1 MCPLL
6 SDDSQASHI
15 PFFPPTPSLTCLPPH
30 LSPFQPMPYLLNPAS
45 VTALNAKA
53 LPRQMI
59 KVSSQFTLQCIDLMF
74 PNLPGLSLML
84 PRTFR
89 IFHSVPPFPAF
100 LYLLSLHFSLSHCNK
115 NMVDRDVSLVM
126 SAYIFIYVQKKNGW
140 FKITHPT
147 QSSAVIH
154 VEPTT
159 SKPPSLLQC
168 NYCPSFTCC
177 FKYCFRVN
185 HPLVLIYHT
194 SFASHHLFICNS
206 LLSWLLCFSD
216 CHFPL
221 RGCSEH
227 FHVLFNYENLIWQR
241 KVCTVL
247 THNHALFHTYLFSL
261 SVWRW
266 CGVRGAET

>member
-15 PFFPPTPSLTCLPPH
+15 PFSHSHSNLSLSPH
-30 LSPFQPMPYLLNPAS
+30 LSPFQPVPYLLNPAS

-89 IFHSVPPFPAF
+89 IFPVFSRSP
-100 LYLLSLHFSLSHCNK
+100 SLFVCACMCACVCVCLCVCATGNTV
-115 NMVDRDVSLVM
+115 NRDVSLVM
-126 SAYIFIYVQKKNGW
+126 FAYGLTPYILSNSKTCTLKWTDSTRSPEI
-140 FKITHPT
+140 
-147 QSSAVIH
+147 IH
-154 VEPTT
+154 MRRTT
-159 SKPPSLLQC
+159 SKPPSFLQC
-168 NYCPSFTCC
+168 NYCPSLTCC

-194 SFASHHLFICNS
+194 PFAPHHLFICNS
-206 LLSWLLCFSD
+206 LLSRLLCFSD

-227 FHVLFNYENLIWQR
+227 FHVLFNYENLIWW
-241 KVCTVL
+241 K
-247 THNHALFHTYLFSL
+247 
-261 SVWRW
+261 
-266 CGVRGAET
+266 GVHGAHS

>member
-1 MCPLL
+1 MIARHHTSLFSHSHSNL
-6 SDDSQASHI
+6 S
-15 PFFPPTPSLTCLPPH
+15 PPPTH

-100 LYLLSLHFSLSHCNK
+100 SLY
-115 NMVDRDVSLVM
+115 
-126 SAYIFIYVQKKNGW
+126 
-140 FKITHPT
+140 
-147 QSSAVIH
+147 
-154 VEPTT
+154 
-159 SKPPSLLQC
+159 PPSLSLCVCIPYLQMKIWLTEMFPPSCLHMIHVYFVCFQKNGLTLCNSYKTSRFCFFFILEC
-168 NYCPSFTCC
+168 NYCPSSTSS

-185 HPLVLIYHT
+185 HSLVLIYHT
-194 SFASHHLFICNS
+194 SFVPHHLFICSS
-206 LLSWLLCFSD
+206 LPSWLLCFSA

-227 FHVLFNYENLIWQR
+227 FHVLFNYENLI
-241 KVCTVL
+241 
-247 THNHALFHTYLFSL
+247 
-261 SVWRW
+261 
-266 CGVRGAET
+266 

>member
-1 MCPLL
+1 MIARHHTSLFSHSHSNL
-6 SDDSQASHI
+6 S
-15 PFFPPTPSLTCLPPH
+15 PPPTH

-100 LYLLSLHFSLSHCNK
+100 SLY
-115 NMVDRDVSLVM
+115 
-126 SAYIFIYVQKKNGW
+126 
-140 FKITHPT
+140 
-147 QSSAVIH
+147 
-154 VEPTT
+154 
-159 SKPPSLLQC
+159 PPSLSCCVFVYHICKWKYGWLRCFPRHVCIWFMYILSASKKTAWHSVIHTRPAASVFFILEC
-168 NYCPSFTCC
+168 NYCPSSTSS

-185 HPLVLIYHT
+185 HSLVLIYHT
-194 SFASHHLFICNS
+194 SFVPHHLFICSS
-206 LLSWLLCFSD
+206 LPSWLLCFSA

-227 FHVLFNYENLIWQR
+227 FHVLFNYENLI
-241 KVCTVL
+241 
-247 THNHALFHTYLFSL
+247 
-261 SVWRW
+261 
-266 CGVRGAET
+266 